1 MAAVPEDYAVQ
12 ELIKNDETREVGLG
26 PDPLSAA
33 LRGEMRTLVER
44 LIREEL
50 VAALGAEPYERTPE
64 RRGYQHSP
72 RERTITTGLGPVTL
86 TVPRGRL
93 FADATGVDE
102 EWQSQ
107 LLPRYARRT
116 REVDAALA
124 GLYLSGTNTRR
135 VKLALKPLL
144 QGAPLSKSAVS
155 RVVAGLQDQ
164 YEAWRLRSLSGD
176 VLKVLYLDAIWL
188 RVRLAKKI
196 EKLPVAVAVG
206 VREDG
211 SKVLLG
217 LWAYANEG
225 RAAWGGVLE
234 DLTARGLPVP
244 ALVVIDG
251 GKGLRGAVTACW
263 PKVAVQRCTVHK
275 LRNLEAHA
283 PKRVH
288 EALRED
294 YHDIVY
300 AENEQAAQRA
310 WQKFTSTWK
319 KRCPAVAESL
329 QEAGSELLTF
339 YRFPESQWK
348 GLRTTNIVE
357 RVNEEFRR
365 RVKTQAVLPSADSAL
380 LLLYGLA
387 ASGQLKFRKLDGY
400 QELDRLGAAAA

>member
-1 MAAVPEDYAVQ
+1 MAGVPEDYAVQ
-12 ELIKNDETREVGLG
+12 EPIRDDASHEVKLG
-26 PDPLSAA
+26 PDPLSEA
-33 LRGEMRTLVER
+33 LRGELRTLAER

-50 VAALGAEPYERTPE
+50 IAALGAGRYERVAE

-93 FADATGVDE
+93 FTPEGGSE

-116 REVDAALA
+116 REVDAALI

-135 VKLALKPLL
+135 VKLALRPLL
-144 QGAPLSKSAVS
+144 KGAPLSKSTVS

-164 YEAWRLRSLSGD
+164 YATWRTRDLSGEA
-176 VLKVLYLDAIWL
+176 LKVLYLDAVWL

-211 SKVLLG
+211 TKLLLG
-217 LWAYANEG
+217 LWAYASEG

-234 DLTARGLPVP
+234 DLAARRLPIP

-251 GKGLRGAVTACW
+251 GKGLRGAVAECW
-263 PKVAVQRCTVHK
+263 PRVVVQRCTVHK

-283 PKRVH
+283 PKRLH
-288 EALRED
+288 DELRQD
-294 YHDIVY
+294 YREIVY
-300 AENEQAAQRA
+300 ADGERAARKA
-310 WQKFTSTWK
+310 WLKFTTKWK
-319 KRCPAVAESL
+319 KRCLAVVESL
-329 QEAGSELLTF
+329 DEAGDELLAF

-357 RVNEEFRR
+357 RVIEEFRR
-365 RVKTQAVLPSADSAL
+365 RVKTQAVLPSENSAL

-387 ASGQLKFRKLDGY
+387 ASGQLRFRKLDGY
-400 QELDRLGAAAA
+400 QELDQVGRVAA